1 MAKALMAIIL
11 LFSTQVMAQAKVK
24 KAQPQKGKEAKVLD
38 KTPKAIFLIKRA
50 KIDADIGEPVL
61 YPFDR
66 QMKNLYYDLRGGAL
80 SNE

>member
-1 MAKALMAIIL
+1 MAKTLMAIIL
-11 LFSTQVMAQAKVK
+11 LFSIQVVAQTKAKK
-24 KAQPQKGKEAKVLD
+24 TQPQPKKDAKVLD
-38 KTPKAIFLIKRA
+38 KSPKAIFLIKRA

-80 SNE
+80 RNE